1 MEFRENEA
9 IYIQIADFVS
19 DYILSGKW
27 AAEQKIPSVRDLAID
42 LQVNPNTV
50 MRAYEHLQKLEVIYN
65 KRGLGFFVS
74 ADGHQKVLEHRKAH
88 FFEQI
93 LPELFK
99 EIALLRIELKEIQ
112 ERYNQFLNQQ
122 A

>member
-27 AAEQKIPSVRDLAID
+27 AAEQKLPSVRDLAID

-88 FFEQI
+88 FFEQK